1 MPRDIID
8 DRLVG
13 ALHIRAMNRSA
24 FADDAATDHVAF
36 QAGTLNALMDGHFE
50 GDATI
55 ADVLDHGDLGIG
67 TIDGLAGE
75 LVIIDGDAYLIDG
88 DGDVSKVPPTART
101 PFAVVCRFSA
111 RASAEVGG
119 PLALHDVHDLVC
131 DLSAEPMSVL
141 AVRIDG
147 TFNNL
152 HLRSVRAQTPP
163 YPSLTEVAE
172 HQTEWNIASSTG
184 TVVGFH
190 FPDYAA
196 GVDVPGF
203 HLHYISDDR
212 SEGGHVLDLTVAAAT
227 ACIDGGDELHIE
239 LPDHVQLGEPGIADR
254 AAIRAAEGGLT
265 TRP

>member
-55 ADVLDHGDLGIG
+55 AEVLDHGDLGIG
-67 TIDGLAGE
+67 TVDGLAGE
-75 LVIIDGDAYLIDG
+75 LVIIDGDPYLIDG
-88 DGDVSKVPPTART
+88 DGVVSKVPPATRT
-101 PFAVVCRFSA
+101 PFAVVCRFSP
-111 RASAEVGG
+111 RASIDVSG
-119 PLALHDVHDLVC
+119 PLALHEMHDLVC
-131 DLSAEPMSVL
+131 NLSADPMSVL
-141 AVRIDG
+141 ALRVDG
-147 TFNNL
+147 TFNGL
-152 HLRSVRAQTPP
+152 RLRSVRAQKPP

-184 TVVGFH
+184 TVVGFR

-196 GVDVPGF
+196 GLDVPGF
-203 HLHYISDDR
+203 HLHFISDNR
-212 SEGGHVLDLTVAAAT
+212 AVGGHVLDLTVSKAT
-227 ACIDGGDELHIE
+227 ASIDGGDELHVE
-239 LPDHVQLGEPGIADR
+239 LPDHVQLGVPGIADR
-254 AAIRAAEGGLT
+254 AAIRAAEGG
-265 TRP
+265 